1 MLIILQHL
9 WFIMCILYNII
20 LKLKEVAPV
29 ALEIELQQLYTASKC
44 SVTLFATRATEFRYE
59 QQAIGFTSSTC
70 ILVEYWPMPMTYMI
84 GTNSVVIYNSKACR
98 AQCLVLRP
106 ADIQD
111 LARCGTWWLWKGSQ
125 GDILSS
131 LNSVH
136 IAQLQSNVGN
146 QFLDLSTCLKYTWHT
161 NPD

>member
-1 MLIILQHL
+1 
-9 WFIMCILYNII
+9 MCILYHIVQYYA
-20 LKLKEVAPV
+20 K
-29 ALEIELQQLYTASKC
+29 IEGGCACGTGDWITATTASKC
-44 SVTLFATRATEFRYE
+44 SVTLFATRATGCQITEFQYE

-70 ILVEYWPMPMTYMI
+70 IPVEYWPMPMTYMI

-146 QFLDLSTCLKYTWHT
+146 HFLDLSTCLKYTWHT